1 MDTLAAEY
9 AERGFQSLFVY
20 TREAHPGE
28 YLPRHT
34 SFEQKLAMARRFRE
48 EQGVRRRILVDTLD
62 GACHRRYGAL
72 PNMTWILLR
81 GGLIAYKAAWTDAE
95 DVRMAME
102 NVARIAAL
110 RRQGGRLAPFWTER
124 LGYRVV
130 DQAAFNAGLER
141 NGPKA
146 VAEFDAFVRRVPLD
160 RLEE

>member
-1 MDTLAAEY
+1 MDALAAEF
-9 AERGFQSLFVY
+9 AERGFEALFIY

-28 YLPRHT
+28 ILPHHT
-34 SFEQKLAMARRFRE
+34 SFAQKLAMARRFHE
-48 EQGVRRRILVDTLD
+48 EQGVQRRILVDTLD
-62 GACHRRYGAL
+62 GAGHKLYGAL

-102 NVARIAAL
+102 NMTRIAEL
-110 RRQGGRLAPFWTER
+110 RRRGGRLAPFWTER

-130 DQAAFNAGLER
+130 DQEAFNAGLAR

-146 VAEFDAFVRRVPLD
+146 VAEFEAFTRRVPLD

>member
-1 MDTLAAEY
+1 MDALAAEY
-9 AERGFQSLFVY
+9 AERGFESLFIY

-28 YLPRHT
+28 ILPHHT
-34 SFEQKLAMARRFRE
+34 SFTQKLAMARRFQQ
-48 EQGVRRRILVDTLD
+48 EQGVQRRILVDALD
-62 GACHRRYGAL
+62 GAGHKAYGAL

-81 GGLIAYKAAWTDAE
+81 GGLIAYKAAWTEAE

-102 NVARIAAL
+102 NVTRIADL
-110 RRQGGRLAPFWTER
+110 RRRGGRLAPFWTER

-141 NGPKA
+141 NGPTA
-146 VAEFDAFVRRVPLD
+146 VSEFEAFTRRVPLD